1 MKGVNKVLGDDM
13 IMQFARIVVSFSLL
27 LSAPV
32 AAPAF
37 SAGKQHD
44 RANCPYAK
52 AKPAQ
57 AKRVVLATPPRG
69 VMIVEHRKRDV
80 QILSFGP

>member
-1 MKGVNKVLGDDM
+1 M
-13 IMQFARIVVSFSLL
+13 ITQLARIVVSFSLL

-37 SAGKQHD
+37 SAGKQQD
-44 RANCPYAK
+44 KANCPYAK
-52 AKPAQ
+52 ARLAQ
-57 AKRVVLATPPRG
+57 AKRIVLASPPRG
-69 VMIVEHRKRDV
+69 VMLVEQRKRDV

>member
-1 MKGVNKVLGDDM
+1 MLK
-13 IMQFARIVVSFSLL
+13 QFAKIAVGFSLL

-37 SAGKQHD
+37 SVGNQHD
-44 RANCPYAK
+44 KANCPYTKARLAK
-52 AKPAQ
+52 AKQEQARWVPATQ
-57 AKRVVLATPPRG
+57 TRSIT
-69 VMIVEHRKRDV
+69 IVEHRKRDV

>member
-1 MKGVNKVLGDDM
+1 MM
-13 IMQFARIVVSFSLL
+13 MQFAKIALSFSLL

-37 SAGKQHD
+37 SVGDHHGK
-44 RANCPYAK
+44 ANCPYAK
-52 AKPAQ
+52 AKLAKAKPEQ
-57 AKRVVLATPPRG
+57 ARWVAPTRSI
-69 VMIVEHRKRDV
+69 MIVEHRKRDV

>member
-1 MKGVNKVLGDDM
+1 MM
-13 IMQFARIVVSFSLL
+13 MQFAKVAVSFSLL

-32 AAPAF
+32 AAPAY

-44 RANCPYAK
+44 KANCPYAK
-52 AKPAQ
+52 AKTEK
-57 AKRVVLATPPRG
+57 AKRVAIAAPARG
-69 VMIVEHRKRDV
+69 IMVVEHRKRDV

>member
-1 MKGVNKVLGDDM
+1 MM
-13 IMQFARIVVSFSLL
+13 MQFAKIALSFSLL

-37 SAGKQHD
+37 SSGGHD
-44 RANCPYAK
+44 KANCPYAK
-52 AKPAQ
+52 ARLAK
-57 AKRVVLATPPRG
+57 AKRVAIETPPRG
-69 VMIVEHRKRDV
+69 IMVVEQRKRDV

>member
-1 MKGVNKVLGDDM
+1 ML
-13 IMQFARIVVSFSLL
+13 MQFAKIAVSFSLL
-27 LSAPV
+27 LSALV

-37 SAGKQHD
+37 SAGKQQD

-52 AKPAQ
+52 AKHAP
-57 AKRVVLATPPRG
+57 AKRIALETPARG
-69 VMIVEHRKRDV
+69 VMVVEHRKRDV

>member
-1 MKGVNKVLGDDM
+1 MF
-13 IMQFARIVVSFSLL
+13 MQFAKIAVSFSLL

-37 SAGKQHD
+37 SVGKQHD
-44 RANCPYAK
+44 KANCPYAK
-52 AKPAQ
+52 AKRVQ
-57 AKRVVLATPPRG
+57 AKRIVLATPPRG
-69 VMIVEHRKRDV
+69 VMLVEHRKRDV

>member
-1 MKGVNKVLGDDM
+1 M
-13 IMQFARIVVSFSLL
+13 ITQFARIAVSFSLL

-37 SAGKQHD
+37 SAGKD
-44 RANCPYAK
+44 KANCPYAK
-52 AKPAQ
+52 ARHEQ
-57 AKRVVLATPPRG
+57 ARRIAIASPPRG
-69 VMIVEHRKRDV
+69 VMVVEHRKRDV

>member
-1 MKGVNKVLGDDM
+1 MHLGDAM
-13 IMQFARIVVSFSLL
+13 MMQIAKIAVCFSVL

-37 SAGKQHD
+37 STDK
-44 RANCPYAK
+44 ANCPYAK
-52 AKPAQ
+52 ARQ
-57 AKRVVLATPPRG
+57 TQTKRIAAASPPRSI
-69 VMIVEHRKRDV
+69 MIVEQRKRDV

>member
-1 MKGVNKVLGDDM
+1 MM
-13 IMQFARIVVSFSLL
+13 MQFAKIALSFSLL

-37 SAGKQHD
+37 SAGDQHGK
-44 RANCPYAK
+44 ANCPYAK
-52 AKPAQ
+52 ARLAKAKQEQARWVPAT
-57 AKRVVLATPPRG
+57 ATRS
-69 VMIVEHRKRDV
+69 ITIIEHRKRDV

>member
-1 MKGVNKVLGDDM
+1 M
-13 IMQFARIVVSFSLL
+13 IMQFAKIAVCFSLL

-37 SAGKQHD
+37 SSGKHD

-52 AKPAQ
+52 AKHVQ
-57 AKRVVLATPPRG
+57 AKRIAVETPARG
-69 VMIVEHRKRDV
+69 VMVIEQRKRDV